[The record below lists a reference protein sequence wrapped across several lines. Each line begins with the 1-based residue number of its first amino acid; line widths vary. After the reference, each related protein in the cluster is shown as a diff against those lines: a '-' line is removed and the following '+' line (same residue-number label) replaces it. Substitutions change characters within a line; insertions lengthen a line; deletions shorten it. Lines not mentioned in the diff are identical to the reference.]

1 MIRRIEIHDFKSL
14 VDVEVDLGAFTV
26 LIGRNGA
33 GKSAFLQALSV
44 LSWLVR
50 YKSINETFD
59 REEISFK
66 DLVSL
71 KAHTRKIFWEC
82 DVEVCTEGIP
92 PTIMVYKA
100 AIGKRH
106 HVHVDVELAYP
117 LNAKSMQQAIK
128 SAQPNLGRNSRRF
141 AWADEGTESLEYKG
155 AVIAHSILQEVG
167 EQTLFHEARFPVL
180 GALATELAGFR
191 HFQIW
196 GPESLR
202 DESSGRETTL
212 SEKGQ
217 NLPSVIADLKAHRLE
232 LDSYDRL
239 LAEMRIANPLLD
251 EIEVRHF
258 PAGKVG
264 LAFLER
270 PDAGSKRR
278 LKYSP
283 SQVSDGFLRLLALTA
298 LRYQRGKVSIL
309 GYEEPENGLHPQLLE
324 QSVSQ
329 LRKIAEAGTQVI
341 VTTHSPYLLDYVM
354 DTPEGG
360 LKADLKVVIRGKDGA
375 TQILPVSEEK
385 LAEARAQGIR
395 AGELWS
401 LLVDERELVDETK
414 S

>member
-1 MIRRIEIHDFKSL
+1 MIRQIFIANFKSL
-14 VDVEVDLGAFTV
+14 ANVSVSLGAFTV

-50 YKSINETFD
+50 YKSINETFLRD
-59 REEISFK
+59 KVSFN

-71 KAHTRKIFWEC
+71 KAHTRKIIWDC
-82 DVEVCTEGIP
+82 DVEVATGGEAP
-92 PTIMVYKA
+92 VMMNYKA

-106 HVHVDVELAYP
+106 YVHVDVEVARP
-117 LNAKSMQQAIK
+117 STCAGWIEAVKSKLPA
-128 SAQPNLGRNSRRF
+128 LGRNSRQF
-141 AWADEGTESLEYKG
+141 ASAQEGTEELEYKG
-155 AVIAHSILQEVG
+155 AVIAHSLLQEVG
-167 EQTLFHEARFPVL
+167 EQTLFGKAKFPVL
-180 GALATELAGFR
+180 GALARELAGFR
-191 HFQIW
+191 HYQIW

-212 SEKGQ
+212 SERGQ
-217 NLPSVIADLKAHRLE
+217 NLPSVIADLKARRSE

-239 LAEMRIANPLLD
+239 LAEMRSAYPWLD
-251 EIEVRHF
+251 DIEVRHF
-258 PAGKVG
+258 PAGEVG
-264 LAFLER
+264 LVFLER
-270 PDAGSKRR
+270 PNAGSKRR
-278 LKYSP
+278 LKYLP

-324 QSVSQ
+324 QCVGQ

-341 VTTHSPYLLDYVM
+341 VTTHSPYLLDYLM
-354 DTPEGG
+354 DTAEGQP
-360 LKADLKVVIRGKDGA
+360 KADLKVVVRGKDGA
-375 TQILPVSEEK
+375 TKILPVSEKK

-401 LLVDERELVDETK
+401 LLVDERELV
-414 S
+414 